1 MKNHQKRS
9 LFLIIFG
16 LFLNI
21 YTTHSQTSNNK
32 TSINNWFD
40 NTVGKENLPIYNG
53 SRHVN
58 YYRTLDNSH
67 SYYVSGKFTTGSL
80 RYEDQNYYNV
90 ELKYDVNND
99 VLVCKPVGAYDY
111 MGINVIKEKTA
122 GFSIYDKQF
131 VNINYNNPSCPPD
144 MNGYYQE
151 IIFSKNNILYIKHHK
166 SRKKVID
173 TKTISDGVNQNST
186 DEFKDKNEFILKY
199 KEVYYR
205 IISKSDVI
213 KIFPEY
219 KSKIKNYYNKNVQL
233 EESDN
238 TVFIEN
244 LIKEI
249 NTISNNVSN

>member
-1 MKNHQKRS
+1 MKNYQKKS
-9 LFLIIFG
+9 IFLILFG

-21 YTTHSQTSNNK
+21 CALHSQTTYNK
-32 TSINNWFD
+32 TPINNWFD
-40 NTVGKENLPIYNG
+40 NTIGKENLAIYNG

-58 YYRTLDNSH
+58 YYITLDKSH
-67 SYYVSGKFTTGSL
+67 SYYASRKFTTGSL
-80 RYEDQNYYNV
+80 KYEDQDYYNV

-99 VLVCKPVGAYDY
+99 ILVCRPIGEFDY

-122 GFSIYDKQF
+122 NFSIYDKQF
-131 VNINYNNPSCPPD
+131 VNINYENPSCPVF
-144 MNGYYQE
+144 MTGYYQE

-166 SRKKVID
+166 SRTKVID

-186 DEFKDKNEFILKY
+186 DEFKEKNEFILKY
-199 KEVYYR
+199 KEAYYR
-205 IISKSDVI
+205 ISSKSDII

-219 KSKIKNYYNKNVQL
+219 KSTIKKYYNNNAQL

-238 TVFIEN
+238 KVFIEN

>member
-1 MKNHQKRS
+1 LKNYQKKS
-9 LFLIIFG
+9 IFLTLFG

-21 YTTHSQTSNNK
+21 YVVNSQTTTNK
-32 TSINNWFD
+32 TPINNWFD
-40 NTVGKENLPIYNG
+40 TTIGKENLAIYNG

-67 SYYVSGKFTTGSL
+67 SYYVSGKFTIGSL
-80 RYEDQNYYNV
+80 QYEDQDYYNV

-99 VLVCKPVGAYDY
+99 ILVCKPIGEYDY

-122 GFSIYDKQF
+122 RFSIYNKQF
-131 VNINYNNPSCPPD
+131 VNVNYNNPSCPSY
-144 MNGYYQE
+144 MTGYYQE
-151 IIFSKNNILYIKHHK
+151 IVFSKSNILYIKHHK
-166 SRKKVID
+166 SRTKVID

-186 DEFKDKNEFILKY
+186 DEFKEKNEFVLKY
-199 KEVYYR
+199 KDAYYK
-205 IISKSDVI
+205 ISSKSDVI

-219 KSKIKNYYNKNVQL
+219 KSKIKNYYNKNVQI

-238 TVFIEN
+238 KLFIEN